1 MATGRE
7 TGMSE
12 EARSDLAQQV
22 RSIASG
28 PPEAENHLANGI
40 ALAILNAMV
49 EGRGR
54 QQIEDQLLHDF
65 NVSPEVL
72 GVCITA
78 FENLLRRHDE
88 WQDAA
93 LTGSSF

>member
-1 MATGRE
+1 
-7 TGMSE
+7 MS
-12 EARSDLAQQV
+12 AVRLSDPMQQV
-22 RSIASG
+22 RRAG
-28 PPEAENHLANGI
+28 FDLPAENDLANGI

-49 EGRGR
+49 EGRDR
-54 QQIEDQLLHDF
+54 QQIEDQLLQDF

-72 GVCITA
+72 RVCITA
-78 FENLLRRHDE
+78 FEQLLQRHDE

>member
-1 MATGRE
+1 MARGKE

-12 EARSDLAQQV
+12 GRWDSAQQV
-22 RSIASG
+22 RAVGSN
-28 PPEAENHLANGI
+28 PPETVNHLANGI

-49 EGRGR
+49 EGRDR
-54 QQIEDQLLHDF
+54 QQIEDQLLQDF
-65 NVSPEVL
+65 DVSPEVL

-78 FENLLRRHDE
+78 FEKLLRRHDE